1 MSKPITRM
9 FDFDSGHGAWV
20 PTPCVGPV
28 DITGV
33 GSNFPIGPFCA
44 TGNVMAGKIPVHR
57 KHDIRMMHFTIVGV
71 PEFASNPL
79 AFEGGVLPWL
89 KGGSESVLVNNK
101 GCGRVGDAVVCG
113 AVIMTGLG
121 TVVVGD

>member
-9 FDFDSGHGAWV
+9 FDFDSGHGPFV
-20 PTPCVGPV
+20 PTPCVGAV
-28 DITGV
+28 DITGA
-33 GSNFPIGPFCA
+33 GSNSPLGPFCA

-57 KHDIRMMHFTIVGV
+57 QHDLRMMHFTIVGV
-71 PEFASNPL
+71 PEPPVT
-79 AFEGGVLPWL
+79 FEGGVLPWL
-89 KGGSESVLVNNK
+89 KEGSESVLVNNK